1 MEDKNSKDTRKA
13 VNIFI
18 RISFIAILFIWS
30 FTIIKPLFMITL
42 WGIIIAVSSFP
53 LHKRFTKILKGR
65 DKLSAVLLVIIGLT
79 FVILP
84 VILFMDSTIESLG
97 RIAESLKAGTLTIP
111 PVSEEIKRIPVLGE
125 KIAGLWT
132 LLTGDFKDMI
142 EKIAP
147 QLQIYASKILGII
160 AALGITIVQFILSIL
175 IAGIF
180 LINAEVSS
188 RGAGKIFK
196 ILIGEFVEDFHEAA
210 AGTIRS
216 VVQGVVG
223 IAIIQAVFAGIG
235 MLAVGVPGA
244 GIWSILVMILAIIQ
258 LPPMVILVPIA
269 IYVYS
274 TQTITIAVLY
284 IIWTIFVGVLDNIL
298 KPFLLGRGVDIP
310 MLVILLG
317 SLGGMLTYGIIGLFA
332 GPVILAL
339 GYKFMAA
346 LVEKNEIKNND

>member
-1 MEDKNSKDTRKA
+1 MENKNRVDTREA
-13 VNIFI
+13 VNVFI
-18 RISFIAILFIWS
+18 RISFIGILFIWS

-65 DKLSAVLLVIIGLT
+65 DKLSAILLVVIGLI
-79 FVILP
+79 FVISP

-97 RIAESLKAGTLTIP
+97 KITESLEAGTLTIP
-111 PVSEEIKRIPVLGE
+111 QVSEEIKGIPVLGE
-125 KIAGLWT
+125 KIAKLWI
-132 LLTGDFKDMI
+132 LFTGDFRNMI

-160 AALGITIVQFILSIL
+160 STLGIAIVQFILSIF
-175 IAGIF
+175 IGGIL
-180 LINAEVSS
+180 LINAEVCS
-188 RGAGKIFK
+188 RGTGKIFK
-196 ILIGEFVEDFHEAA
+196 ILIGEFVEGFHEIA

-258 LPPMVILVPIA
+258 LPPMVILVPVA
-269 IYVYS
+269 VYVYS
-274 TQTITIAVLY
+274 KQTITIAVLY
-284 IIWTIFVGVLDNIL
+284 IIWSIFVGILDNVL
-298 KPFLLGRGVDIP
+298 KPFILGRGVDIP

-317 SLGGMLTYGIIGLFA
+317 SLGGMVTYGIIGLFV

-339 GYKFMAA
+339 GYKFMIA
-346 LVEKNEIKNND
+346 LVERDDMKNRK

>member
-1 MEDKNSKDTRKA
+1 MEDKKSQETRKA

-53 LHKRFTKILKGR
+53 LHKGLTKILKGR
-65 DKLSAVLLVIIGLT
+65 DKLSAILLVVIGLIC
-79 FVILP
+79 VILP
-84 VILFMDSTIESLG
+84 VVLFMDSTIQSLG
-97 RIAESLKAGTLTIP
+97 KVAGNLKSGTLTIP
-111 PVSEEIKRIPVLGE
+111 PVSEEIKQIPILGE
-125 KIAGLWT
+125 KIDELWT
-132 LLTGDFKDMI
+132 LFRGDFRDVI
-142 EKIAP
+142 EEVSP
-147 QLQIYASKILGII
+147 QLQIYAPKILGII
-160 AALGITIVQFILSIL
+160 SKLGITVVQFIFSIL
-175 IAGIF
+175 IGGIF
-180 LINAEVSS
+180 LMNAEVSR
-188 RGAGKIFK
+188 RGASKIFK
-196 ILIGEFVEDFHEAA
+196 ILIGEFVEDFHEVA

-244 GIWSILVMILAIIQ
+244 GIWSILVMILAVIQ
-258 LPPMVILVPIA
+258 LPPMIILVPIA
-269 IYVYS
+269 MYVYS
-274 TQTITIAVLY
+274 TQTITIGVLY
-284 IIWTIFVGVLDNIL
+284 IIWTLFVGVLDNIL

-317 SLGGMLTYGIIGLFA
+317 SLGGMLTYGIIGLFV

-339 GYKFMAA
+339 GYKFIVA
-346 LVEKNEIKNND
+346 LVEKSETKNSD

>member
-1 MEDKNSKDTRKA
+1 MEGKNNKDTRKA

-18 RISFIAILFIWS
+18 RVSFIAILFIWS
-30 FTIIKPLFMITL
+30 FIIIKPLFMITL
-42 WGIIIAVSSFP
+42 WGIIIAVSSLP
-53 LHKRFTKILKGR
+53 LHKRLTKILKGR
-65 DKLSAVLLVIIGLT
+65 DKLSAILLVVIGLI

-84 VILFMDSTIESLG
+84 VILFMDSIIESLG
-97 RIAESLKAGTLTIP
+97 KIAETLKAGTLTIP
-111 PVSEEIKRIPVLGE
+111 PVSEEIKGIPILGD
-125 KIAGLWT
+125 KIDKLWT
-132 LLTGDFKDMI
+132 LVTEDFSNMI

-147 QLQIYASKILGII
+147 QLQIYVPKILGII
-160 AALGITIVQFILSIL
+160 SSLGMTIVQFILSIL
-175 IAGIF
+175 IGGIF

-196 ILIGEFVEDFHEAA
+196 ILIGEFVEDFHEVA

-235 MLAVGVPGA
+235 MLVVGVPGA

-274 TQTITIAVLY
+274 KQTITIAALY
-284 IIWTIFVGVLDNIL
+284 IIWTLFVGVLDNVL

-339 GYKFMAA
+339 GYKFMVA
-346 LVEKNEIKNND
+346 LVGKNERKNSD